1 MNVAASA
8 PAAGNVGASLYQVY
22 LVGGVAKLSA
32 APFYDSS
39 TASVANSGSSH
50 GQSNNL
56 ALTTDRAALEITRP
70 GPPRD
75 LGTPDPDSSTV
86 VPCREPAL
94 RR

>member
-1 MNVAASA
+1 MQFAVRDWLFTSSHGQMNVAASA
-8 PAAGNVGASLYQVY
+8 PAAGNVGTSLYQVY

-56 ALTTDRAALEITRP
+56 ALT
-70 GPPRD
+70 
-75 LGTPDPDSSTV
+75 DPDSSTV